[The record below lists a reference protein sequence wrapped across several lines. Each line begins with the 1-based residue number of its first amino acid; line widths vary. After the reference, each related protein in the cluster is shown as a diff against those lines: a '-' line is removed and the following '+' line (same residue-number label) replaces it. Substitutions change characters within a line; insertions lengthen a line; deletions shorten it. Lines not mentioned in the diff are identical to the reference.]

1 MQARARPLTIA
12 PLPPT
17 RSTVYAYYA
26 DAFVLPLP
34 TGHRFP
40 MEKYA
45 MLRESVREHLPDVEL
60 RAAPAADLEDLLLV
74 HDAAYVDAV
83 LHGRLTPA
91 QEREIGLPWSERMP
105 YRSVRSVG
113 ATLAATRSAR
123 RDGVA
128 CNMAGGTHHAYAY
141 KGSGFCVFND
151 VAVAT
156 RVLQRQARAAG
167 QTVDVAIIDLD
178 VHQGNGTADIF
189 ASDANVF
196 TLSIHGEKNF
206 PFRKAASDLDVEL
219 PDGAGDPL
227 YLDALRQALE
237 QLDARFAPDM
247 VYYLAG
253 ADPHEGDRLGR
264 MKLTDQGMAARDAMV
279 FEWAKSRQLPL
290 AFAMAGG
297 YGRDLRDTVRVQTQT
312 LRIAARM
319 AAGWT
324 LRPKAF

>member
-1 MQARARPLTIA
+1 M
-12 PLPPT
+12 
-17 RSTVYAYYA
+17 YAYYA

-45 MLRESVREHLPDVEL
+45 MLRESVRAQLPEVTL
-60 RAAPAADLEDLLLV
+60 RAAPAASVDDLLLV
-74 HDAAYVDAV
+74 HEPAYVDAV
-83 LHGRLTPA
+83 LHGHLTPA

-128 CNMAGGTHHAYAY
+128 CNMAGGTHHAYAH

-156 RVLQRQARAAG
+156 RVLQRQAQAAG
-167 QTVDVAIIDLD
+167 QTIDVAIIDLD

-189 ASDANVF
+189 GRDPSVF

-206 PFRKAASDLDVEL
+206 PFRKAASDLDIEL
-219 PDGAGDPL
+219 PDGAGDSL
-227 YLDALRQALE
+227 YLQALRQALE

-264 MKLTDQGMAARDAMV
+264 MALTDQGMAERDTMV
-279 FEWAKSRQLPL
+279 FDWAKSRQLPL

-297 YGRDLRDTVRVQTQT
+297 YGHDLRDTVRVQTQT
-312 LRIAARM
+312 MAIASRM
-319 AAGWT
+319 AQDWR
-324 LRPKAF
+324 LRPRAF

>member
-1 MQARARPLTIA
+1 M
-12 PLPPT
+12 
-17 RSTVYAYYA
+17 YAYYA

-34 TGHRFP
+34 AGHRFP

-45 MLRESVREHLPDVEL
+45 MLRESVRAQLPDVTL
-60 RAAPAADLEDLLLV
+60 RAAPAATIEDLLLV
-74 HDAAYVDAV
+74 HEPAYIDAV
-83 LHGRLTPA
+83 LHGHLTAA

-128 CNMAGGTHHAYAY
+128 CNMAGGTHHAYAH

-156 RVLQRQARAAG
+156 RALQRQARAAG
-167 QTVDVAIIDLD
+167 HTVDVAIIDLD

-189 ASDANVF
+189 SDDSSVF

-206 PFRKAASDLDVEL
+206 PFRKAASDLDIEL
-219 PDGAGDPL
+219 PDGAGDTL
-227 YLDALRQALE
+227 YLQALRQALE

-264 MKLTDQGMAARDAMV
+264 MKLSDQGMAERDTMV

-297 YGRDLRDTVRVQTQT
+297 YGHDLRDTVRVQTQT
-312 LRIAARM
+312 MAIASRLGQ
-319 AAGWT
+319 GWT

>member
-1 MQARARPLTIA
+1 M
-12 PLPPT
+12 
-17 RSTVYAYYA
+17 YAYYA

-45 MLRESVREHLPDVEL
+45 MLRESVRAQLPEVTL
-60 RAAPAADLEDLLLV
+60 RAAPAASVEDLLLV
-74 HDAAYVDAV
+74 HEPAYVDAV
-83 LHGRLTPA
+83 LHGHLTPA

-128 CNMAGGTHHAYAY
+128 CNMAGGTHHAYAH

-156 RVLQRQARAAG
+156 RVLQRQAQAAG
-167 QTVDVAIIDLD
+167 QTIDVAIIDLD

-189 ASDANVF
+189 GRDPSVF

-206 PFRKAASDLDVEL
+206 PFRKAASDLDIEL
-219 PDGAGDPL
+219 PDGAGDSL
-227 YLDALRQALE
+227 YLQALRQALE

-264 MKLTDQGMAARDAMV
+264 MALTDQGMAERDTMV
-279 FEWAKSRQLPL
+279 FDWAKSRQLPL

-297 YGRDLRDTVRVQTQT
+297 YGHDLRDTVRVQTQT
-312 LRIAARM
+312 MAIASRM
-319 AAGWT
+319 AQDWR
-324 LRPKAF
+324 LRPRAF